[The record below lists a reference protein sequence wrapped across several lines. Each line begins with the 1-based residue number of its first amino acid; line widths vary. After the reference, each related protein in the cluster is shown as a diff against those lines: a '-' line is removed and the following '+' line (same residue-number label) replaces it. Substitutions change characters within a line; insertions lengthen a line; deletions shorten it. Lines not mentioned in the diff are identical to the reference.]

1 VRSSVVFRL
10 LANKRVHQLPEFE
23 VWVGA
28 GDEGTDS
35 VQPAA
40 KVANAAISTAP
51 TICTIR
57 LVLLFTVINRAFR
70 SCS

>member
-1 VRSSVVFRL
+1 LRSSVAFLL
-10 LANKRVHQLPEFE
+10 LADKREDQLPEFD

-35 VQPAA
+35 AQPAA

-51 TICTIR
+51 TI
-57 LVLLFTVINRAFR
+57 
-70 SCS
+70 

>member
-1 VRSSVVFRL
+1 VV
-10 LANKRVHQLPEFE
+10 QLPEFD

-35 VQPAA
+35 AQPAA

-51 TICTIR
+51 TI
-57 LVLLFTVINRAFR
+57 
-70 SCS
+70 